1 MEEVLL
7 KYVKHVLA
15 NEPWSLLGCTDLD
28 AEDED
33 DDDDD
38 DDEEGDEVDDS
49 EVGLS
54 YLQKS
59 GLEVTTSTACSLID

>member
-1 MEEVLL
+1 MIDWLIDL
-7 KYVKHVLA
+7 
-15 NEPWSLLGCTDLD
+15 SMGCTILD
-28 AEDED
+28 IDGDDDED

-38 DDEEGDEVDDS
+38 DDEDGEDEDDT

-59 GLEVTTSTACSLID
+59 GLEVTTTYV